1 MAQTTDT
8 CILISAGAEWRALLT
23 CFPEAQTAPTPFGD
37 CFQTSLAGQDLSF
50 LHGGWGKVAAA
61 ASTQYAIDRWQPER
75 LINLGTCGGFAGQ
88 IERDTV
94 VLAEKT
100 IIYDI
105 MEQMT
110 DPEQAIR
117 HYSVDLDLSWV
128 PDPAP
133 QPVIRGTLVSADR
146 DILSEGIPTLIKKYS
161 ASAGDWESGAIAWV
175 AARNHLPCLILRG
188 VSDLVDA
195 QSGEAYGNYGFFEA
209 QCQKIMT
216 RFAAALPDWLMVFK
230 PSTTH

>member
-1 MAQTTDT
+1 MPEKTEV
-8 CILISAGAEWRALLT
+8 CILVSAGAEWRALLA
-23 CFPEAQTAPTPFGD
+23 CFPEAQTEPSPFGD
-37 CFQTSLAGQDLSF
+37 CFQTTLAGQNLSF

-75 LINLGTCGGFAGQ
+75 LINLGTCGGFASQ

-100 IIYDI
+100 VIYDI

-117 HYSVDLDLSWV
+117 HYSVTMDLSWV

-133 QPVIRGTLVSADR
+133 QPVVRGTLVSADR
-146 DILSEGIPTLIKKYS
+146 DIRPDDIPTLISQYG

-175 AARNHLPCLILRG
+175 AARAHLPCLILRG

-195 QSGEAYGNYGFFEA
+195 QSGEAYGNYSFFEA
-209 QCQKIMT
+209 QCQNIIA
-216 RFAAALPDWLMVFK
+216 RFAAALPGWLMAFL
-230 PSTTH
+230 PSKRT